1 MCANYL
7 SYQSFLICSYAFL
20 ILYTMPTTADNKAS
34 ERKVV
39 TILFSP
45 QAKQEGE
52 RARQTFA
59 TVYT

>member
-1 MCANYL
+1 
-7 SYQSFLICSYAFL
+7 
-20 ILYTMPTTADNKAS
+20 MPTTANNKAS

-52 RARQTFA
+52 RAEETFTTDLMA
-59 TVYT
+59 ELEQYLF